1 MAKRK
6 WQKFLWHY
14 EIKFLDPSPGAK
26 LCLFYFFTSAFERA
40 FYLVIISR
48 YPCNFLYFVS
58 SWLNR
63 TTVKYNLNCIAQ
75 QLLWTWLI
83 VVVADMRTKESNLLQ
98 QKVFKKIQ
106 IDTGTLKCGISEE
119 HSQSS
124 QLQSIFWWKKGEKE
138 LFLAI

>member
-1 MAKRK
+1 MTLESVQKGLDNWAKFLYSFIIACCPSVPD
-6 WQKFLWHY
+6 QKFLWHY

-26 LCLFYFFTSAFERA
+26 LCLFHFFTSAFERA
-40 FYLVIISR
+40 FYLVIIPR

-106 IDTGTLKCGISEE
+106 IDTGTLKCVIIE
-119 HSQSS
+119 
-124 QLQSIFWWKKGEKE
+124 
-138 LFLAI
+138 